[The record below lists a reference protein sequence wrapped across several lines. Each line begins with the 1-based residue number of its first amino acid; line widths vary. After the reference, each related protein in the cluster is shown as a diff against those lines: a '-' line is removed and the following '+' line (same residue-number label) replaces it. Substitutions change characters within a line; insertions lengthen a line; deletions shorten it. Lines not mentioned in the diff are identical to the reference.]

1 MDLLNTVLNDVLC
14 FISSAKNSMTVES
27 IETTASTFY
36 TEEAV
41 KDAKEIMCNI
51 SGERAVIRRK
61 TPNQPNIVLL
71 DVKDIMRCFKIIE
84 EGSKPCPEF
93 VARGI
98 GSFPPRGYE
107 ALAPTLCALRD
118 EVTALRTEAS
128 ELRKAVSD
136 DARSLNDTRLISQ
149 EINDIKTMM
158 MRILNSNDSYAG
170 RENPP
175 NITLDPSVTPYA
187 DAVASNTQSHPDNVS
202 IPASNQSSTSN
213 LTSAS
218 NQSSI
223 SQQSSIS
230 NHSSASNNSTT
241 SNPSSTSNQSS
252 TFYSTNAASN
262 ANSSK
267 WINVDRRPFAN
278 ARKKNDF
285 NLTRRRIANDQK
297 RGGNDPIQ
305 ASRNQH
311 GPRTRRNIIVGTKNS
326 DSVIGGG
333 ERVLDIYV
341 GGCGKEC
348 TTENI
353 TSYCDE
359 HGISIKKCELLQ
371 SSSEWNR
378 SFKVSAT
385 ANDRDKLLLGEFWP
399 QGIFVRRFFKAR
411 NRASD

>member
-1 MDLLNTVLNDVLC
+1 MEGEV
-14 FISSAKNSMTVES
+14 SKSAGHFSVFYGQTPANLAARYQLAT
-27 IETTASTFY
+27 STWRPAPRKWRKKKQ
-36 TEEAV
+36 TR
-41 KDAKEIMCNI
+41 
-51 SGERAVIRRK
+51 ERPQR
-61 TPNQPNIVLL
+61 PNQV
-71 DVKDIMRCFKIIE
+71 
-84 EGSKPCPEF
+84 
-93 VARGI
+93 
-98 GSFPPRGYE
+98 
-107 ALAPTLCALRD
+107 
-118 EVTALRTEAS
+118 
-128 ELRKAVSD
+128 
-136 DARSLNDTRLISQ
+136 Q
-149 EINDIKTMM
+149 
-158 MRILNSNDSYAG
+158 SNPVD
-170 RENPP
+170 
-175 NITLDPSVTPYA
+175 
-187 DAVASNTQSHPDNVS
+187 
-202 IPASNQSSTSN
+202 
-213 LTSAS
+213 
-218 NQSSI
+218 
-223 SQQSSIS
+223 
-230 NHSSASNNSTT
+230 NNSTT

-285 NLTRRRIANDQK
+285 NLTRRRIANDQN